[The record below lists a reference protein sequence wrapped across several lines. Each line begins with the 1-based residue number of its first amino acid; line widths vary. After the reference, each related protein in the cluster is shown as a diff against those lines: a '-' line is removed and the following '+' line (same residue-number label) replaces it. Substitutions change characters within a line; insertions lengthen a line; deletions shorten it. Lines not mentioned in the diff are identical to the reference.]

1 MEWTGTI
8 LYTLPSPLLVL
19 GRRGQL
25 EVIDDIA
32 AQAETHSLLLQAF
45 LNPDFPSIHDIALL
59 CILD

>member
-45 LNPDFPSIHDIALL
+45 LNPDFPSIHDIA
-59 CILD
+59 